1 MNKITKNILR
11 IWISLSS
18 LVLFAIGWI
27 ALAHAE
33 KPAPLASQFTST
45 TTSIIV
51 ESVDS
56 VELAPVPSLEDL
68 TQTNNLP
75 AISQPTVN
83 FSMPRLRT
91 RGS

>member
-1 MNKITKNILR
+1 MNKITKNILH
-11 IWISLSS
+11 IWITLSS
-18 LVLFAIGWI
+18 LIVFAIGWI

-45 TTSIIV
+45 TSIV
-51 ESVDS
+51 ESVEL
-56 VELAPVPSLEDL
+56 VELAPVPSLDDL
-68 TQTNNLP
+68 TQTNSQP
-75 AISQPTVN
+75 AISQPSVN